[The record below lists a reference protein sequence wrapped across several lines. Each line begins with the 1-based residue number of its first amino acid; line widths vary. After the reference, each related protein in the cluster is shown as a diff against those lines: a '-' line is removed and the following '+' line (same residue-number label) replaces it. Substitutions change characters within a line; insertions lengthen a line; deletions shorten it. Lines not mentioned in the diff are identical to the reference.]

1 MKLFIF
7 LTDEGFTY
15 SGKEDTIEPDVE
27 NLQVLGFSQGINEK
41 EAFNRFMSE
50 NRHLAEKG
58 FDEIICLQIKGG
70 LESAPRFYISEN
82 RDEN

>member
-15 SGKEDTIEPDVE
+15 SGNEGAIEPDVE
-27 NLQVLGFSQGINEK
+27 NLQVLGFSQGSNEK
-41 EAFNRFMSE
+41 EAFNRFLSE
-50 NRHLAEKG
+50 NPYLAEKG
-58 FDEIICLQIKGG
+58 FDETICLQIKGG
-70 LESAPRFYISEN
+70 LESAPRFYISEK